1 VRPVGQAGVASAIAG
16 MDGELFE
23 GGPPNK
29 LQRWLGLVR
38 KGRPRVLLRIILA
51 LALGWLPLVVLSFVH
66 GDLLTAGPHGGFLP
80 DFGAQARFLIA
91 VPLLILAE
99 GFCLPQLSA
108 LAFEFVRTGVVAE
121 EDYPRYQQIIAS
133 TRHQMSSMAAEV
145 IAVLLA
151 YLLVAALVFG
161 GPPIDLAV
169 WHGALGAGNL
179 ILTPAGWWS
188 TLVSLPLL
196 LLLELGWVWRVFLWA
211 RFLWHTSRMP
221 LRLNP
226 AHPDAAAGIGFLNY
240 SLRAFV
246 PLGAVIGVLA
256 AGRALNGIMHEGIS
270 PAHYKLGIAGTVV
283 AAVCIY
289 TSPLL
294 VFLPRLV
301 QERRRGTF
309 LYGALAAGMG
319 RAFEERWFVAGQPLD
334 KSALAASDFSA
345 TTDLYSI
352 VANVYRMQ
360 GLPLQLRDLVLLTV
374 ATLLPFIPVVFLVA
388 PLDVIV
394 AKLTGL
400 FL

>member
-1 VRPVGQAGVASAIAG
+1 
-16 MDGELFE
+16 M
-23 GGPPNK
+23 
-29 LQRWLGLVR
+29 
-38 KGRPRVLLRIILA
+38 
-51 LALGWLPLVVLSFVH
+51 
-66 GDLLTAGPHGGFLP
+66 
-80 DFGAQARFLIA
+80 
-91 VPLLILAE
+91 PLLIFAE

-108 LAFEFVRTGVVAE
+108 LAWEFVRTGIIAE
-121 EDYPRYQQIIAS
+121 DDYPRYQGMIAS
-133 TRHQMSSMAAEV
+133 TRGLLTSTTAEV

-151 YLLVAALVFG
+151 YLLVAALIFG
-161 GPPIDLAV
+161 GPPVDLAA
-169 WHGALGAGNL
+169 WHGTPGAGHL
-179 ILTPAGWWS
+179 TLTPAGWWS

-211 RFLWHTSRMP
+211 RFLWQASRMP

-256 AGRALNGIMHEGIS
+256 AGRVLNGIMHEGIS

-289 TSPLL
+289 TAPLL

-301 QERRRGTF
+301 AERRRGTF

-319 RAFEERWFVAGQPLD
+319 RAFEERWFMAGQRLD

-360 GLPLQLRDLVLLTV
+360 GVPVQLRDLVLLAV
-374 ATLLPFIPVVFLVA
+374 ATLLPFLPVVFLVA
-388 PLDVIV
+388 PLDVII